1 MSACICG
8 SVAFDTI
15 MEFDGR
21 FGDHILPDKV
31 HILNV
36 SFLVPA
42 MKREFGGCAGNIAY
56 ALKQLGGDPRIVA
69 AVGNDSP
76 VYLERLR
83 GLGISTDAIR
93 VVPETYTAQAFITTD
108 DANNQITAFHPGAM
122 MQSHLAPVSA
132 AGPVRIG
139 IIAPDGKDGMLIH
152 ARQMRDAGIPF
163 IFDPGQAL
171 PIFSGPEL
179 LELIGMADWLAV
191 NDYEGQLVAEKTG
204 KPLAELSRHL
214 RAVIVTRGQHG
225 VELIQSGEVTA
236 VHAMRASDVI
246 DPTGCGDAFRGGLLF
261 GLIQGM
267 SLEESVQ
274 IGAVMGALK
283 IAHPG
288 GQNYCTSWDEVRAL
302 IATHYPTA

>member
-83 GLGISTDAIR
+83 NLGISTDAIR
-93 VVPETYTAQAFITTD
+93 VVPDTYTAQAFITTD
-108 DANNQITAFHPGAM
+108 DGNNQITAFHPGAM

-132 AGPVRIG
+132 AGSVKIG
-139 IIAPDGKDGMLIH
+139 IIAPDGKDGMLTH
-152 ARQMRDAGIPF
+152 ARQMCDAGTPF

-171 PIFSGPEL
+171 PIFSGLEL

-204 KPLAELSRHL
+204 KALEELSL
-214 RAVIVTRGQHG
+214 SLQAVIVTRGEHG
-225 VELIQSGEVTA
+225 VELIRSGKVTA
-236 VHAMRASDVI
+236 VHAMRASDVV
-246 DPTGCGDAFRGGLLF
+246 DPTGCGDAFRGGLLH

-267 SLEESVQ
+267 TLEESVE
-274 IGAVMGALK
+274 IGAVIGALK

-288 GQNYCTSWDEVRAL
+288 GQNYRTSWDEVRAL
-302 IATHYPTA
+302 IATHYRAA

>member
-83 GLGISTDAIR
+83 GLGISTEAIR

-108 DANNQITAFHPGAM
+108 DGNNQITAFHPGAM
-122 MQSHLAPVSA
+122 MQSHLASVSA
-132 AGPVRIG
+132 AGAVKIG
-139 IIAPDGKDGMLIH
+139 IIAPDGKDGMLVH
-152 ARQMRDAGIPF
+152 ARQMRDADIPF

-179 LELIGMADWLAV
+179 LELVGMADWLAV

-204 KPLAELSRHL
+204 KPLAELSLNL
-214 RAVIVTRGQHG
+214 RAVIVTRGEHG
-225 VELIQSGEVTA
+225 VELIQNGKVRS
-236 VHAMRASDVI
+236 VHAMRASDVV

-288 GQNYCTSWDEVRAL
+288 GQNYRTSWDEVRAL
-302 IATHYPTA
+302 IATHYPVT